1 MPSINKLVNYNLAT
15 SVDTGAGG
23 GGVNPRNLLFYG
35 NRGSY
40 SSGSATWNDLS
51 GNGNH
56 AYVSGSNL
64 TPTGSLGFIFN
75 GTTNYLEWP
84 TFEGF
89 TTSSCVDGGYTIQMT
104 FQPDPTTVL
113 SGSYNTTALW
123 DSGFGYVGGTGL
135 MGIYLN
141 DGLNAPPD
149 SQQTQGELITS
160 SGNRGFYVY
169 GISELRIPIQNA
181 AWSFTQAA
189 PIDGPPMKWNYYI
202 PTVQKTSFTNGN
214 LVTTN
219 NGKIPIRT
227 FGKLIYASTG
237 LTGQLNPQ
245 NLFYNPYKGIV
256 RDILIYNRALTEEE
270 IYRNSLALNAINN
283 TF

>member
-1 MPSINKLVNYNLAT
+1 MPSINKLINYNLAT
-15 SVDTGAGG
+15 SVDTGG
-23 GGVNPRNLLFYG
+23 GGVNPKNLLFYG

-64 TPTGSLGFIFN
+64 VPTGSLGFVFN

-104 FQPDPTTVL
+104 FQPDTATVL
-113 SGSYNTTALW
+113 TGSYDTTAMW
-123 DSGFGYVGGTGL
+123 DSGFGYVGGQGL

-141 DGLNAPPD
+141 DGLNPSGAP
-149 SQQTQGELITS
+149 TQGELITS
-160 SGNRGFYVY
+160 AGVRGFYVY
-169 GISELRIPIQNA
+169 GAPELLNPIQNV
-181 AWSFTQAA
+181 AWSFVQDTDPLQ
-189 PIDGPPMKWNYYI
+189 GPMRWNYYI
-202 PTVQKTSFTNGN
+202 PTFQKASFTNGN

-219 NGKIPIRT
+219 SGKIPIRS

-270 IYRNSLALNAINN
+270 IYRNSLALNSINASY
-283 TF
+283 

>member
-15 SVDTGAGG
+15 SVDTGG

-40 SSGSATWNDLS
+40 SSGSAKWLDLS
-51 GNGNH
+51 GNGND

-64 TPTGSLGFIFN
+64 TPTGSLGFVFN

-104 FQPDPTTVL
+104 FQPDTATVL

-123 DSGFGYVGGTGL
+123 DSNFGYIGGQGL

-141 DGLNAPPD
+141 DGLDPNGTP
-149 SQQTQGELITS
+149 TQGELITS
-160 SGNRGFYVY
+160 SGIRGNYIY
-169 GISELRIPIQNA
+169 GYNELKTPIQNV
-181 AWSFTQAA
+181 AWSFYQAA
-189 PIDGPPMKWNYYI
+189 PLQGPPMAWNYYI
-202 PTVQKTSFTNGN
+202 PTVQKASFTNGN
-214 LVTTN
+214 QVTTN
-219 NGKIPIRT
+219 GGEIPIRT
-227 FGKLIYASTG
+227 FGKLIYQSTG

-256 RDILIYNRALTEEE
+256 RDILIYNRALTVEE
-270 IYRNSLALNAINN
+270 IYRNSLALNAINAS
-283 TF
+283 F

>member
-15 SVDTGAGG
+15 SVDTRGG
-23 GGVNPRNLLFYG
+23 QVNPKNLLFYG

-51 GNGNH
+51 GNGNN
-56 AYVSGSNL
+56 AYVSGSAL

-75 GTTNYLEWP
+75 GTDNYLEWP

-89 TTSSCVDGGYTIQMT
+89 TTSSCIDGGYTIQMT

-123 DSGFGYVGGTGL
+123 DSGFAYVGGQGL

-141 DGLNAPPD
+141 DGVNGTT
-149 SQQTQGELITS
+149 QTQGELITS
-160 SGNRGFYVY
+160 SGNRHLYIYNVD
-169 GISELRIPIQNA
+169 ELRTPIQTV
-181 AWSFTQAA
+181 AWSFVQDSN
-189 PIDGPPMKWNYYI
+189 PLQGPMRWNYYM
-202 PTVQKTSFTNGN
+202 PSYQKISVTNGN

-237 LTGQLNPQ
+237 TTGQGTPSPS
-245 NLFYNPYKGIV
+245 NLFYNAYKGIV

-270 IYRNSLALNAINN
+270 IYRNYLALDAINN
-283 TF
+283 TI